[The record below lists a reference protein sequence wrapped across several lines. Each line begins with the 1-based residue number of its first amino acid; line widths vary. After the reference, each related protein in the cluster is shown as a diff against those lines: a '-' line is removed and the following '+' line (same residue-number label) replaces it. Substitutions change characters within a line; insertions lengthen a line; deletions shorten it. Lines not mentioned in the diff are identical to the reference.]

1 MTEYLDRLRRDA
13 RILILQLLEEA
24 PRYTSNVPMLRALLD
39 GFGIVFTTDQ
49 IEGEVAWLAEQ
60 GLVTADK
67 TGPLTVLTA
76 TVRGLEVAGGIA
88 RHPGV
93 ERPKPK
99 G

>member
-1 MTEYLDRLRRDA
+1 MTEYLDRLKRDA

-39 GFGIVFTTDQ
+39 ECGIVFTSDQ
-49 IEGEVAWLAEQ
+49 LEGEVAWLAEQ
-60 GLVTADK
+60 GLATIERN
-67 TGPLTVLTA
+67 GPLTVLTA
-76 TVRGLEVAGGIA
+76 TVRGLEVAAGIA